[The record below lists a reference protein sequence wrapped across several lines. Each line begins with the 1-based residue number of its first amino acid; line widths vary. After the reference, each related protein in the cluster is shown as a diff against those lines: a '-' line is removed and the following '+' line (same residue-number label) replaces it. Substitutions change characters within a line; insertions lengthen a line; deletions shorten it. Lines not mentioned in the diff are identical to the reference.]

1 MIRETQLS
9 RTLRCGAKR
18 VARPLEGSSDG
29 RWTMIIA
36 KIETFALRIPF
47 KKGIKSDDRPRLR
60 PAVAIN
66 NATQADTRETAA
78 IFIASPNLLMI

>member
-60 PAVAIN
+60 PPWRSI
-66 NATQADTRETAA
+66 TPHKPTHGKLQQ
-78 IFIASPNLLMI
+78 FS